1 MKKRKDFLR
10 KKRKIRYVGQKMY
23 EEKIFTCVE
32 CERSTLRL
40 VLEES
45 DNTNYICPSCNMEEM
60 DSDNDDD

>member
-1 MKKRKDFLR
+1 
-10 KKRKIRYVGQKMY
+10 MY